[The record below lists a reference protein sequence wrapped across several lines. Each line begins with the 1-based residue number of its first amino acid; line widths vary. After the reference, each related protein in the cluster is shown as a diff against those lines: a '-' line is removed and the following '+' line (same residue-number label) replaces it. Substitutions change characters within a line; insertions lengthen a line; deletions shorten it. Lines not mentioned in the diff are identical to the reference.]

1 MIVKHITLLSLGALL
16 FSTQI
21 AFAVEPKTEDQWS
34 ISTTLG
40 VVSASTYVGDNEN
53 QLNILPDVRVTY
65 GDRFFASLLGGVGY
79 NFVATDNW
87 KVGGIVKYD
96 FGRDEDGDN
105 PLRIS
110 GDDINDLLG
119 LGDIDG
125 SAEVGTYIEYEARRF
140 RSKLEVRQGLSGGHE
155 GLIAEAEIKFTG
167 QFQMLSKSA
176 FFAVGP
182 KVVYGDKN
190 YNQTYFGITTMQTSR
205 TGLSTYQADAGLV
218 SYGLHGSV
226 VLALNGRITLIGFVG
241 YDMLG
246 DEVAD
251 SSLITQ
257 RGSDDQAISGL
268 MLSYQF

>member
-1 MIVKHITLLSLGALL
+1 MIAKRITLLSLGVLL

-21 AFAVEPKTEDQWS
+21 AFAEESKTEDQWS

-40 VVSASTYVGDNEN
+40 VVSAPTYVGDDEN

-87 KVGGIVKYD
+87 KAGGIVKYD

-110 GDDINDLLG
+110 GDDVNDLLG

-125 SAEVGTYIEYEARRF
+125 SAEVGAYIEYEASRI

-167 QFQMLSKSA
+167 QFQMFSKPA

-182 KVVYGDKN
+182 EVVYGDKN
-190 YNQTYFGITTMQTSR
+190 YNQTYFGITTVQASR
-205 TGLSTYQADAGLV
+205 SGLSTYQADAGLV

-226 VLALNGRITLIGFVG
+226 VLPLNDRITLIGFAG

-257 RGSDDQAISGL
+257 RGSDAQAIGGL
-268 MLSYQF
+268 MFSYQF